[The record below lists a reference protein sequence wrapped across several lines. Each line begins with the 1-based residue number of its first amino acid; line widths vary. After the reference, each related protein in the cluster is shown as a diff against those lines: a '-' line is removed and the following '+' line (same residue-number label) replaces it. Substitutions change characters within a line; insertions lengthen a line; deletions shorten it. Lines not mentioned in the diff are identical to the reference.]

1 MAQTNKETVLYY
13 TPEKSDADRLLKGV
27 LIRMGVRIKN
37 AGPAEAGQTV
47 GYLAGLPGFEETK
60 AEENAPET
68 AEPKAGESA
77 PEAFGEAPLLIP
89 ERMLVLRDF
98 GNRRLEEM
106 LSGFRKAK
114 VPPIPLKA
122 VLTEHNCGWTLAEL
136 YRELKEEHEKM
147 IALKEEEGAQEES
160 LNG

>member
-13 TPEKSDADRLLKGV
+13 APEKSDADRLLKGV

-47 GYLAGLPGFEETK
+47 GYLAGLPGFEEAK
-60 AEENAPET
+60 ADEN
-68 AEPKAGESA
+68 A
-77 PEAFGEAPLLIP
+77 PEAFGEAPLLVP

-122 VLTEHNCGWTLAEL
+122 VLTEHNCGWTLVEL

-147 IALKEEEGAQEES
+147 TALKEEEGAQEES

>member
-1 MAQTNKETVLYY
+1 MAQINKETVLYY
-13 TPEKSDADRLLKGV
+13 APEKSDADRLLKGV

-47 GYLAGLPGFEETK
+47 GYLAGLPGFEET
-60 AEENAPET
+60 
-68 AEPKAGESA
+68 KAGESA

-122 VLTEHNCGWTLAEL
+122 VLTEHNCGWTLVEL

-147 IALKEEEGAQEES
+147 TALKEEEGAQEES